1 MYPCPSPFLQGYPPC
16 PKIIY
21 LPTIIH
27 LHATVHGYAPDM
39 HQICTR
45 YAPTYTVKKAYAY
58 LAFSWVFATLRVE
71 TSILDA
77 GIFLSSSTVFI
88 YIPNTGK
95 LFQSVEGAL
104 FHLSE

>member
-1 MYPCPSPFLQGYPPC
+1 MGSTTEGFRFLVLFLSRLRLC
-16 PKIIY
+16 
-21 LPTIIH
+21 
-27 LHATVHGYAPDM
+27 
-39 HQICTR
+39 
-45 YAPTYTVKKAYAY
+45 TVKKAYAY
-58 LAFSWVFATLRVE
+58 LAFCWVFASLRVE

-88 YIPNTGK
+88 YISNTGN